1 MYPFQI
7 HSIALSTFASLIG
20 PFGGF
25 FASGFKR
32 AFKIKVSFF
41 CSSGSFPAIPSSI
54 CFLSAFCKISSS
66 QSCLCIF
73 SPCVDFLGSPK
84 KTFSKIIHWLDVLVN
99 VFSIFKRKW
108 PYLIKARHLSWCLLL
123 VLSPLVTGYP
133 WFEWLNIEV
142 DSLALPPRPPR
153 TLPIPFLAMVAS
165 WIVLTASISWP
176 PLSTSISPALSGTA
190 LFSIN

>member
-32 AFKIKVSFF
+32 AFKIKVRFF
-41 CSSGSFPAIPSSI
+41 CFSGFFPAIPSSV
-54 CFLSAFCKISSS
+54 CFLSALCKISSS

-73 SPCVDFLGSPK
+73 IPCVDFLGSHK
-84 KTFSKIIHWLDVLVN
+84 KTFSKIIYWLDVLVN

-123 VLSPLVTGYP
+123 ALSPLVTCCP

-142 DSLALPPRPPR
+142 GSLALSLPPLPPG
-153 TLPIPFLAMVAS
+153 LCQYH
-165 WIVLTASISWP
+165 SWP
-176 PLSTSISPALSGTA
+176 RWHHGSFWLPVSHGHLCQRLYRQ
-190 LFSIN
+190 LYQVLHYLV